1 MENPIPKK
9 IAELDYRLLKES
21 EVQKLIMRYLTRR
34 TRIYK
39 NAVGTAKQGDRVI
52 SFGLC
57 KGSSDLIG
65 FTEVKITTEMV
76 GDTVAIF
83 TAIEVKKYNGD
94 PSPDQVKF
102 IELVKSSG
110 GIGGIAKTIDE
121 ANQII
126 ENYTQKKENE
136 DK

>member
-1 MENPIPKK
+1 
-9 IAELDYRLLKES
+9 
-21 EVQKLIMRYLTRR
+21 MRYLTRR

-65 FTEVKITTEMV
+65 FTELEVTPEMV
-76 GDTVAIF
+76 GKKIAVF
-83 TAIEVKKYNGD
+83 TAIEVKKWNGK
-94 PSPDQVKF
+94 PSPEQIKF
-102 IELVKSSG
+102 IELVTESG

-126 ENYTQKKENE
+126 DNYTQKNNNENI
-136 DK
+136 